1 MKPLPQLIAL
11 CGHPTSGK
19 STAAEC
25 LQGLEGYHLVDDGKP
40 LREIAK
46 SYFGLTHDQVY
57 TQAGKLEEVELN
69 GRTWTV
75 REILGEL
82 GNAFEEKFGGDI
94 IPIMSHNSLP
104 VGQLSVFGS
113 VRREQGAYWRK
124 HGALV
129 IEIVNP
135 LAGPSPYAFDR
146 YNPAHCHYSIINEPP
161 AGGFAANPVTAR
173 AELGIKLAHVLREW
187 RLGRLS

>member
-1 MKPLPQLIAL
+1 MKPLPSLIAL

-19 STAAEC
+19 STAAEV
-25 LQGLEGYHLVDDGKP
+25 LGALEGYTLVDDGKP

-57 TQAGKLEEVELN
+57 TQAGKLEQVELN
-69 GRTWTV
+69 GRTMTV

-82 GNAFEEKFGGDI
+82 GNAFEAKFGADI

-104 VGQLSVFGS
+104 AGQLSVFGS
-113 VRREQGAYWRK
+113 VRREQGAYWRG

-129 IEIVNP
+129 LEIFAPDV
-135 LAGPSPYAFDR
+135 GPSPYEFDR
-146 YNPAHCHYSIINEPP
+146 YNAAHCHYHIHNDGLSRGLSP
-161 AGGFAANPVTAR
+161 AEAR
-173 AELGIKLAHVLREW
+173 VDLGVKLAHALKKW
-187 RLGRLS
+187 RLGQLS

>member
-1 MKPLPQLIAL
+1 MRPLPQFIAL
-11 CGHPTSGK
+11 CGNPTSGK

-25 LQGLEGYHLVDDGKP
+25 LQALEGYHLVDDGKP

-75 REILGEL
+75 REILGEI

-94 IPIMSHNSLP
+94 IPMMSHHSLP
-104 VGQLSVFGS
+104 AGQLSVFGS
-113 VRREQGAYWRK
+113 VRREQTVYWRK

-129 IEIVNP
+129 IEIINP
-135 LAGPSPYAFDR
+135 TAGPSPYEFDR
-146 YNPAHCHYSIINEPP
+146 YNAEPCHLRIVNDPRRN
-161 AGGFAANPVTAR
+161 GGDLTTGRAA
-173 AELGIKLAHVLREW
+173 LGITLAEALTRW
-187 RLGRLS
+187 RRGELH